1 MSANLL
7 ARLNEEYPASRFST
21 AWVLDEVGV
30 PTRRAGKLTTRRLQ
44 HQPSAERGTI
54 GADVWPNWKSGRN
67 EPAGLAR
74 ATARSSAFRALL
86 RSPPASCR

>member
-30 PTRRAGKLTTRRLQ
+30 PTRRAGGK
-44 HQPSAERGTI
+44 I
-54 GADVWPNWKSGRN
+54 DN
-67 EPAGLAR
+67 E
-74 ATARSSAFRALL
+74 AT
-86 RSPPASCR
+86 PASAKR